1 MKQILKRGTKEII
14 TCKSCGCV
22 FSYEKEDVFEK
33 DLDNYKAFKRY
44 TICPQCECEVVLMQT
59 KGL

>member
-1 MKQILKRGTKEII
+1 MRRILKRGTKEIV

-33 DLDNYKAFKRY
+33 DLDNYKAFKKY
-44 TICPQCECEVVLMQT
+44 TMCPQCECEVVLMQT